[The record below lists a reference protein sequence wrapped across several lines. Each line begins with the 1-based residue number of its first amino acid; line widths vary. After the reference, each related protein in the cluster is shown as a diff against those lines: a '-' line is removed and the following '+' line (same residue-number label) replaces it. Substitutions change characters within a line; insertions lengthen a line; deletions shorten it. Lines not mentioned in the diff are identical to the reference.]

1 MLAKVLFLLFII
13 HSSHQSSLPSD
24 PTYKAAVVEFNFG
37 LVQELNAADR
47 TKANLDKYI
56 KLMEEPENDI
66 DIIIFPEMTFNR
78 METAAEIP
86 EPSEKVAPC
95 DSDKYTEDNVAKKM
109 SCSAKQYGRYVVANM
124 ITKAKCPDAE
134 MTENVDP
141 RDCKKREDGFS
152 YYNTNVVFDRDGV
165 VISRYRKFNLFGEE
179 VDKPFK
185 PQMATFTT
193 DFGVKFGH
201 FICFD
206 LMFRYPAVELI
217 RNHNVTDIIFPT
229 MWFSE
234 APFLTAVQAQ
244 QNWAHSHNV
253 NLLASG
259 ANFPAIGSTGTG
271 IYGGNKG
278 AYAMEM
284 GGDNKTSV
292 LVATVYKKI
301 KENEDVTIEHKI
313 TKYTK
318 NEMKT
323 LKLKRDQLDV
333 YDMTF
338 LNDTDG
344 IHSNEMKVC
353 HGTTCCNIKVNYTIQ
368 NSATRK
374 HYQYVMAFNHGQR
387 TFDGFANGGIVACS
401 ILACSNNTKA
411 GCGVRDE
418 NLENIHQWTSV
429 EIDGKF
435 PTKDEQFLY
444 MPTSLDTSILPLQPE
459 QFEYIVAHNENEDVI
474 AIKLNG
480 NAENLLA
487 FGIYGR
493 DFNLDVNGASGITVS
508 ISLILFAF
516 LAIFKLM

>member
-1 MLAKVLFLLFII
+1 
-13 HSSHQSSLPSD
+13 
-24 PTYKAAVVEFNFG
+24 
-37 LVQELNAADR
+37 
-47 TKANLDKYI
+47 
-56 KLMEEPENDI
+56 MEEPENDI
-66 DIIIFPEMTFNR
+66 DIIVFPEMTFNA

-95 DSDKYTEDNVAKKM
+95 DSDKYDNVAKNM
-109 SCSAKQYGRYVVANM
+109 SCSAKQYGRYVVVNM
-124 ITKAKCPDAE
+124 ITKAKCPDSE
-134 MTENVDP
+134 MTDNEDP
-141 RDCKKREDGFS
+141 RDCKKREDGYS
-152 YYNTNVVFDRDGV
+152 YYNTNVVFDRNGV
-165 VISRYRKFNLFGEE
+165 VISRYRKFNLFGEK

-217 RNHNVTDIIFPT
+217 RSHNVTDIIFPT

-244 QNWAHSHNV
+244 QNWAHAHNV
-253 NLLASG
+253 NLLAAG
-259 ANFPAIGSTGTG
+259 ANYPAIGSTGTG

-278 AYAMEM
+278 AYVMEM
-284 GGDNKTSV
+284 GGDNSTKV
-292 LVATVYKKI
+292 FVATVHKKI
-301 KENEDVTIEHKI
+301 KDNEDVTIEHKI
-313 TKYTK
+313 EKYTK
-318 NEMKT
+318 QQMKT

-333 YDMTF
+333 YDLTF

-344 IHSNEMKVC
+344 NHSNEKKVC
-353 HGTTCCNIKVNYTIQ
+353 RGATCCNIKVNYTIQ

-387 TFDGFANGGIVACS
+387 TFDGFANGGVVACA
-401 ILACSNNTKA
+401 ILACSNSSIS

-418 NLENIHQWTSV
+418 SLENIHQWTEV
-429 EIDGKF
+429 KIDGKF
-435 PTKDEQFLY
+435 PTKDGQFLY
-444 MPTSLDTSILPLQPE
+444 MPTSLDTSIVPLQPE
-459 QFEYIVAHNENEDVI
+459 QFKYAVVHNDDEDEI
-474 AIKLNG
+474 AIELKA

-493 DFNLDVNGASGITVS
+493 DFNLDSASGFTASV
-508 ISLILFAF
+508 SLILFAI